1 MADMSGKF
9 SGDGWAA
16 GPGDMKLWGLYGA
29 AGLFLVAEGH
39 VLLQHRAAWTNQGDT
54 WGVPGGARE
63 RGESAA
69 DAALRETFEECGVP
83 AVSVTVRR
91 SLVTAGPF
99 EGDGWTYTTVL
110 ADASSRLP
118 VVANEESQE
127 LRWVP
132 LAGDAVEQLDLLPAF
147 RAALPG
153 LRDAVAELGL

>member
-1 MADMSGKF
+1 M
-9 SGDGWAA
+9 
-16 GPGDMKLWGLYGA
+16 
-29 AGLFLVAEGH
+29 
-39 VLLQHRAAWTNQGDT
+39 
-54 WGVPGGARE
+54 PGGARE